1 MMLRKKLLKP
11 FAVDVSSGIETGGV
25 KDAAK
30 MKKFVDMVRRENL

>member
-1 MMLRKKLLKP
+1 VTAALRTLAP

-30 MKKFVDMVRRENL
+30 MEEFVRLVRQV